1 MTWIT
6 ATVQNDLC
14 PIFSESFRVPLWTL
28 PTKGDPTKQLVLE
41 AMDEDDYLGLKCDF
55 LGKVEL
61 DMASLIAECEAASKT
76 DGPPLL
82 KKSFPLLEENGGN
95 LGTRGSIELHFLWR
109 SHKISEKQRQRQQ
122 LIAEHGFERR
132 TTEADLMEMMSA
144 SDILKLM
151 QTDSADSGPAHEA
164 DQSVVAANPAA
175 HQQPGF
181 QQQQASLVPGAP
193 LKAPAVGFDPLAPSQ
208 APAHVMTDF
217 EALAASGVVVQEKF
231 RGKTSPLHSDRLMSE
246 DRLQE
251 DEPFRLGTGGD
262 LDFDAAVAGGTRFLI

>member
-95 LGTRGSIELHFLWR
+95 LGTRGSMELHFLWR
-109 SHKISEKQRQRQQ
+109 SHKISEKQRQRRQ

-144 SDILKLM
+144 SDILKLK

-164 DQSVVAANPAA
+164 DQGVVAANPAA
-175 HQQPGF
+175 HQH
-181 QQQQASLVPGAP
+181 A
-193 LKAPAVGFDPLAPSQ
+193 PLAPSQ

-217 EALAASGVVVQEKF
+217 EALAASGVVMQEEF